1 MPVLPERRNENLKIG
16 NITLPRAAALAPMAG
31 VGDRAFREICRRYGS
46 VCSVGEMTS
55 AKGLIYSDRK
65 SEELLCLGETERPG
79 AVQLFG
85 DDPELVAAAAKKAL
99 AWNPDWIDIN
109 MGCPAPKIAGSGS
122 GSALMKRP
130 ELAGEI
136 VRAVVAAVDCPVT
149 VKFRKGWD
157 KDHVNAV
164 EFAQICEQA
173 GAAALTVHGRTRE
186 QMYQPTADWDII
198 RQVKEAVSVPVVG
211 NGDVTDAL
219 SAAALYEQSGCDL
232 VMVGRA
238 ALGRPWVFGQIA
250 AYLENGTLLPDPPL
264 QERMAVMLDHAELAC
279 RYKGEYTAM
288 REMRRHCF
296 AYMKGVRGA
305 SDFRRRSSMV
315 STLDE
320 LRSLADE
327 LINTVE
333 NS

>member
-1 MPVLPERRNENLKIG
+1 
-16 NITLPRAAALAPMAG
+16 MAG
-31 VGDRAFREICRRYGS
+31 VGDRAFREICRKYGS
-46 VCSVGEMTS
+46 ACSIGEMTS

-65 SEELLCLGETERPG
+65 SVELLCLGEAERPG

-136 VRAVVAAVDCPVT
+136 VRAVVAAVDRPVT

-164 EFAQICEQA
+164 EFARICEQA
-173 GAAALTVHGRTRE
+173 GSAALAIHGRTRE
-186 QMYQPTADWDII
+186 QMYQPSADWDII
-198 RQVKEAVSVPVVG
+198 RQVKEAVSIPVVG

-238 ALGRPWVFGQIA
+238 ALGRPWVFRQIE
-250 AYLENGTLLPDPPL
+250 AYLQDGTLLPDPPL
-264 QERMAVMLDHAELAC
+264 EERMAVMLEHAELGSEVGLEI
-279 RYKGEYTAM
+279 K
-288 REMRRHCF
+288 
-296 AYMKGVRGA
+296 
-305 SDFRRRSSMV
+305 
-315 STLDE
+315 
-320 LRSLADE
+320 SL
-327 LINTVE
+327 
-333 NS
+333 

>member
-1 MPVLPERRNENLKIG
+1 MKIG
-16 NITLPRAAALAPMAG
+16 NIILPRTAVLAPMAG
-31 VGDRAFREICRRYGS
+31 VGDRAFREICRKYGS
-46 VCSVGEMTS
+46 ACSIGEMTS

-65 SEELLCLGETERPG
+65 SEELLCLGEAERPG

-85 DDPELVAAAAKKAL
+85 DDPKLVAAAAQKAL

-136 VRAVVAAVDCPVT
+136 VRAVVEAVDRPVT

-164 EFAQICEQA
+164 GFAKICEEA
-173 GAAALTVHGRTRE
+173 GAAALTIHGRTRE
-186 QMYQPTADWDII
+186 QMYQPSADWDII

-219 SAAALYEQSGCDL
+219 SAAALYEQTGCDL

-238 ALGRPWVFGQIA
+238 ALGRPWVFRQIG
-250 AYLENGTLLPDPPL
+250 AYLQDGTLLPDPPL
-264 QERMAVMLDHAELAC
+264 RERMEVMLEHAELAC

-305 SDFRRRSSMV
+305 SDFRRRSGMV

-327 LINTVE
+327 LINAAE

>member
-1 MPVLPERRNENLKIG
+1 
-16 NITLPRAAALAPMAG
+16 
-31 VGDRAFREICRRYGS
+31 
-46 VCSVGEMTS
+46 
-55 AKGLIYSDRK
+55 
-65 SEELLCLGETERPG
+65 
-79 AVQLFG
+79 
-85 DDPELVAAAAKKAL
+85 
-99 AWNPDWIDIN
+99 

-136 VRAVVAAVDCPVT
+136 VRAVVEAVDRPVT

-164 EFAQICEQA
+164 EFAKICEEA
-173 GAAALTVHGRTRE
+173 GAAALTIHGRTRE
-186 QMYQPTADWDII
+186 QMYQSSADWDII

-219 SAAALYEQSGCDL
+219 SAAALYEQTGCDL

-238 ALGRPWVFGQIA
+238 ALGRPWVFRQIE
-250 AYLENGTLLPDPPL
+250 AYLQDGTLLPDPPL
-264 QERMAVMLDHAELAC
+264 RERMAVMLEHAELAC

-305 SDFRRRSSMV
+305 SDFRRRSGMV

-327 LINTVE
+327 LINAAE

>member
-1 MPVLPERRNENLKIG
+1 M
-16 NITLPRAAALAPMAG
+16 
-31 VGDRAFREICRRYGS
+31 
-46 VCSVGEMTS
+46 
-55 AKGLIYSDRK
+55 
-65 SEELLCLGETERPG
+65 
-79 AVQLFG
+79 
-85 DDPELVAAAAKKAL
+85 
-99 AWNPDWIDIN
+99 
-109 MGCPAPKIAGSGS
+109 
-122 GSALMKRP
+122 
-130 ELAGEI
+130 
-136 VRAVVAAVDCPVT
+136 
-149 VKFRKGWD
+149 
-157 KDHVNAV
+157 
-164 EFAQICEQA
+164 
-173 GAAALTVHGRTRE
+173 
-186 QMYQPTADWDII
+186 
-198 RQVKEAVSVPVVG
+198 
-211 NGDVTDAL
+211 
-219 SAAALYEQSGCDL
+219 
-232 VMVGRA
+232 
-238 ALGRPWVFGQIA
+238 FGQIA

>member
-1 MPVLPERRNENLKIG
+1 MKIG

-65 SEELLCLGETERPG
+65 SEELLCLGEAERPG

-250 AYLENGTLLPDPPL
+250 AYLENDTLTRP
-264 QERMAVMLDHAELAC
+264 C
-279 RYKGEYTAM
+279 RSAWP
-288 REMRRHCF
+288 
-296 AYMKGVRGA
+296 
-305 SDFRRRSSMV
+305 
-315 STLDE
+315 
-320 LRSLADE
+320 
-327 LINTVE
+327 
-333 NS
+333 

>member
-1 MPVLPERRNENLKIG
+1 MKIG

-65 SEELLCLGETERPG
+65 SEELLCLGEAERPG

-173 GAAALTVHGRTRE
+173 GAAAL
-186 QMYQPTADWDII
+186 
-198 RQVKEAVSVPVVG
+198 
-211 NGDVTDAL
+211 
-219 SAAALYEQSGCDL
+219 YEQSGCDL
-232 VMVGRA
+232 VMVGQA

-250 AYLENGTLLPDPPL
+250 AYLEDGTLLPDPPL

>member
-1 MPVLPERRNENLKIG
+1 M
-16 NITLPRAAALAPMAG
+16 
-31 VGDRAFREICRRYGS
+31 
-46 VCSVGEMTS
+46 
-55 AKGLIYSDRK
+55 
-65 SEELLCLGETERPG
+65 
-79 AVQLFG
+79 
-85 DDPELVAAAAKKAL
+85 AAAAKKAL

>member
-1 MPVLPERRNENLKIG
+1 MKIG
-16 NITLPRAAALAPMAG
+16 NSHCPGRLHWPPWPGWATG
-31 VGDRAFREICRRYGS
+31 HSREICRRYGS

-65 SEELLCLGETERPG
+65 SEELLCLGEAERPG

-85 DDPELVAAAAKKAL
+85 DDPELVAGSRKKGAGL
-99 AWNPDWIDIN
+99 EPGLDRHQY
-109 MGCPAPKIAGSGS
+109 GCPAPKIAGSGS